1 MTPDSWIAIAGI
13 VVTILIVLITAFVAH
28 IRHDEQRESRIKQ
41 IEQEIGT
48 HETGL
53 RGEMHRQVNLI
64 SRLRAIVYFI
74 GKKLDI
80 DVMKDMDDK

>member
-1 MTPDSWIAIAGI
+1 MTPDSWIAIIGI
-13 VVTILIVLITAFVAH
+13 VVTLLIVLIGAFVAH
-28 IRHDEQRESRIKQ
+28 VRNDEQRESRIKQ

-64 SRLRAIVYFI
+64 SRLRAIVFFI
-74 GKKLDI
+74 GKKLDLDI
-80 DVMKDMDDK
+80 MKGLDDK